1 MNKNIVSFVSTKGR
15 ALNLDLQVIKNHLN
29 SDLPDVEFKY
39 YLNKATTKLPAIN
52 KTIDEGKKIFCAEAS
67 NLICMDAS
75 IPVKIP
81 TATDGQKRLLVAT
94 PYDYQFSAFFKYSN
108 STLKKKKTFIR
119 CTDVIPGSPFTSK
132 LLKTCYEWDDSVT
145 FWDNIPHPVS
155 WDILQ
160 AEKQTSARKRIEF
173 YYPQIKGKK
182 ILSLMLYDEPQ
193 NKSDDIEIQ
202 NPFQDFNLKELMDIL
217 GNDWFLITNN
227 KYILEIANQLPY
239 TYSHSFG
246 YTKNIINVN
255 DLLYTSDMLITNS
268 SKNACCF
275 SITKKPIYCLDYA
288 KKFWGKYIRQFYPEL
303 YLRSIN
309 DILKIP
315 FRKNFFSK
323 ELENFSHEFSYAPE
337 KNPFDVIG
345 QLFK

>member
-1 MNKNIVSFVSTKGR
+1 MNKNIISFVSTKGR
-15 ALNLDLQVIKNHLN
+15 ALNLDLQVIKNYLN

-52 KTIDEGKKIFCAEAS
+52 KTIDDGKKIFCTKAS

-75 IPVKIP
+75 IPASIP
-81 TATDGQKRLLVAT
+81 KTAEEQTRLLIAT
-94 PYDYQFSAFFKYSN
+94 PYDYQFSAFFKYYN
-108 STLKKKKTFIR
+108 SSLKKKKTFIR

-160 AEKQTSARKRIEF
+160 ADKQISARKRIEF

-182 ILSLMLYDEPQ
+182 ILSLMLYDKPQ
-193 NKSDDIEIQ
+193 KKLDDVEIP

-227 KYILEIANQLPY
+227 QYILEVANQLPY
-239 TYSHSFG
+239 SYSNSFG

-255 DLLYTSDMLITNS
+255 DLLYTSNMLITNS

-275 SITKKPIYCLDYA
+275 SITKRPIYCLDYA
-288 KKFWGKYIRQFYPEL
+288 DKFWGKYIKEFYPEL
-303 YLRSIN
+303 YLEDIN
-309 DILKIP
+309 KILKIP
-315 FRKNFFSK
+315 FKRNSFSK
-323 ELENFSHEFSYAPE
+323 EQENFYHEFSYSPE
-337 KNPFDVIG
+337 KNPFEVIG